1 MARTQDIPWLGS
13 EVGQGAAGVIITQD
27 RGGDLYQLT
36 GGLGQMETA
45 MVVGG
50 PALAAETSLKAG
62 PFSLWNN
69 PADGDIKHEM
79 KEQLQGAADTSQS
92 QTCTVVHTIRI
103 PATLRFCSFRRSSA
117 EGMALRLG
125 IPVQAE
131 RV

>member
-50 PALAAETSLKAG
+50 PALAAET
-62 PFSLWNN
+62 F
-69 PADGDIKHEM
+69 
-79 KEQLQGAADTSQS
+79 
-92 QTCTVVHTIRI
+92 TVQRPVSVEFLIST
-103 PATLRFCSFRRSSA
+103 FA
-117 EGMALRLG
+117 EG
-125 IPVQAE
+125 AE
-131 RV
+131 LATFTV